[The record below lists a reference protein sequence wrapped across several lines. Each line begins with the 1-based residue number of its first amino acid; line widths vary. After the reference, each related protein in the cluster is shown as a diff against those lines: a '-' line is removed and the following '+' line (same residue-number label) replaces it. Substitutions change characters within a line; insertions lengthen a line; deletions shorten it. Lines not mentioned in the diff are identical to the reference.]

1 MQQIIRGGCK
11 MNSQMNSYKNQQ
23 IMTSS
28 PEQLTLL
35 LYNGALRFLKESISA
50 IEQGDIQK
58 AHNANKRVQAIVREF
73 VLTLDMSIEI
83 SKSWAQL
90 YEYTE
95 YCLIQGNIKKD
106 VKMLQQAKSVLEELR
121 EAWVGAMKQ
130 THVARAIAK

>member
-1 MQQIIRGGCK
+1 MV
-11 MNSQMNSYKNQQ
+11 NPQMANAYKNQQ

-35 LYNGALRFLKESISA
+35 LYNGALRFLTESVLA
-50 IEQGDIQK
+50 MEQGDVQK
-58 AHNANKRVQAIVREF
+58 SYHANLRVQDIVREF
-73 VLTLDMSIEI
+73 SRTLDMKYEL

-106 VKMLQQAKSVLEELR
+106 VQQLNEARSVLQELR
-121 EAWVGAMKQ
+121 DTWVEAMKQ
-130 THVARAIAK
+130 THVARSAGINGR